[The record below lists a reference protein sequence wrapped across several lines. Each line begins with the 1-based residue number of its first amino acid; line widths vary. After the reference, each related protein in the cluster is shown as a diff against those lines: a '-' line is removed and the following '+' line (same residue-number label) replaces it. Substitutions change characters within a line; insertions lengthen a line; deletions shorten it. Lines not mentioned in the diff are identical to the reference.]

1 MSEKR
6 STQAGRTPVRMMTR
20 PELAAQLEQAD
31 LGPLEERVIRM
42 RYGLTVADDHPVGG
56 PLMAID
62 PIAQAEVAELDV
74 SVTVDRALAE
84 VQSKFPGATV
94 DDSYGLDFEIPI
106 DHPWFRVL
114 EIEWENVDLAIAVY
128 VHGGGYR

>member
-31 LGPLEERVIRM
+31 LSPLEERVIRM

-62 PIAQAEVAELDV
+62 PIAQAEVAELEV
-74 SVTVDRALAE
+74 RAMQAM
-84 VQSKFPGATV
+84 
-94 DDSYGLDFEIPI
+94 I
-106 DHPWFRVL
+106 DQGTISER
-114 EIEWENVDLAIAVY
+114 DLLVAQLKSQED
-128 VHGGGYR
+128 